1 MKKLTKYL
9 ICIVIFL
16 LLGIISKQNIEYKEK
31 IHQKL
36 YEETISFTSFENLYN
51 KYLGGIFPI
60 ENINNQINTEQV
72 FDEKLNY
79 TNIEKYEEGIKLL
92 VNNNYLVPNQE
103 KGIVVFIGEKEKYGN
118 VVIIETE
125 TNINIWYGNICNP
138 NVKIYDHLNKSDIIG
153 ETCTEDL
160 YIVYK
165 KGNQILDYNE
175 HLN

>member
-9 ICIVIFL
+9 ICIIIFL

-79 TNIEKYEEGIKLL
+79 TNIEKYEEGVKLL
-92 VNNNYLVPNQE
+92 VNNNY
-103 KGIVVFIGEKEKYGN
+103 
-118 VVIIETE
+118 
-125 TNINIWYGNICNP
+125 
-138 NVKIYDHLNKSDIIG
+138 
-153 ETCTEDL
+153 
-160 YIVYK
+160 
-165 KGNQILDYNE
+165 
-175 HLN
+175 